1 MSPAHVLILPS
12 WYPTPVAPTRGIFF
26 QQQALALSRA
36 DLSVG
41 VAYPELRSLR
51 TLRDGLWLR
60 NRWQTTVTEEK
71 GLRTVRHHGW
81 NPPVGRLRKWCFVG
95 QAQRVVRRYIEQF
108 GRPDLI
114 HAHAVKWGG
123 VAAEAV
129 ADDLGLPFVLTEHS
143 TAFPRGAVEP
153 WEEECFRQAFHSAD
167 RVLAVSRALADSL
180 ARYTDRARVEVVPN
194 VVDTEFFTLPPAPR
208 SSPPFTFVV
217 VAALRRKKGLDVLLK
232 AFRAAFGESS
242 EDVRLRIGGGGPLAD
257 KLEDLS
263 RSLGLEDRVAF
274 LGRLSRQEVRREMW
288 EANVAVLPSRVET
301 FGVVV
306 IEAMSTGLPVLATR
320 CGGPEEI
327 ITEDTG
333 WLVDPEDPKAL
344 AEGLRTAL
352 EGASQLSSSAPK
364 IRRHVRRRYSESAVA
379 NRLRNVYRA
388 VVGSERAPS

>member
-1 MSPAHVLILPS
+1 
-12 WYPTPVAPTRGIFF
+12 VA
-26 QQQALALSRA
+26 
-36 DLSVG
+36 
-41 VAYPELRSLR
+41 
-51 TLRDGLWLR
+51 
-60 NRWQTTVTEEK
+60 
-71 GLRTVRHHGW
+71 
-81 NPPVGRLRKWCFVG
+81 RLRKQAFVR
-95 QAQRVVRRYIEQF
+95 QAQRLVRRYIKEF

-123 VAAEAV
+123 VAAEAI
-129 ADDLGLPFVLTEHS
+129 ADDLRLPFVVTEHS

-153 WEEECFRQAFHSAD
+153 WEEVCFRQAFERAD
-167 RVLAVSRALADSL
+167 RVLAVSRALAESL
-180 ARYTDRARVEVVPN
+180 ARYMDPARVEVVPN
-194 VVDTEFFTLPPAPR
+194 VVDTEFFSLPPAPR

-217 VAALRRKKGLDVLLK
+217 VAALRRKKGLDVLLR

-242 EDVRLRIGGGGPLAD
+242 EKVRLRIGGGGPLAD
-257 KLEDLS
+257 ELKNLS

-333 WLVDPEDPKAL
+333 WLVEPEDPQAL

-352 EGASQLSSSAPK
+352 EGASYLGSSAER
-364 IRRHVRRRYSESAVA
+364 IRGHVCRRYSESAVA

-388 VVGSERAPS
+388 VVGSERGRS